1 MISQTS
7 RGKINQKCSSLEYV
21 TEILAHGCQK
31 THYMKAIFSPDIFF
45 FDGYFLS
52 GNWSG
57 LRAGRSWSG
66 PRLVEDDQRGGG
78 RGGTES
84 RAFHILFFNYQYD
97 RILRPG
103 PQLFGKQSEET
114 SLYNPH
120 LLVLGQ
126 GHGQALEDDLLSRK
140 NRS

>member
-7 RGKINQKCSSLEYV
+7 KGKINQKCSSLDDA

-31 THYMKAIFSPDIFF
+31 THHMKAIFSLVFF

-52 GNWSG
+52 GNRSG

-84 RAFHILFFNYQYD
+84 RAMLLF
-97 RILRPG
+97 
-103 PQLFGKQSEET
+103 
-114 SLYNPH
+114 
-120 LLVLGQ
+120 
-126 GHGQALEDDLLSRK
+126 
-140 NRS
+140 